1 MKKVAPVCLSKNRHP
16 SFIGAYMLSDS
27 TVCDDLI
34 NFMDDPEGLATGKVY
49 EGVVASGEGK
59 IVVDKSSKDCMQK
72 NLHWDDSVFLDYN
85 AELQKCLDAYLQEFK
100 AANDVPVFTLGLE
113 PCQIQKYS
121 KGGGYH
127 AWHFERDAPQTWNR
141 HLVFMTYLND
151 VSDGGETEFFYQK
164 LKIKPRKGMT
174 LIWPTDWTHR
184 HRGIPSPTQ
193 EKYIVTGW
201 YCFA

>member
-1 MKKVAPVCLSKNRHP
+1 
-16 SFIGAYMLSDS
+16 MLSDS